1 METQILDWSLR
12 AALMAAGTA
21 AVLVIL
27 RVRAASARHIAWTAV
42 MVAMLLLPIFTTWGP
57 KAPVRVPPAIRERL
71 ALELTTPER
80 TLMRPAPQYTED
92 NGARRPIAARLSR
105 EAERPGLV
113 RNWAWNWRWIA
124 LTVYSV
130 GFVLMAF
137 RLAAGVLRA
146 RGLAR
151 QASSVDGTLVS
162 AQCAAPVTVGWLRP
176 VVILPAEWRS
186 WPEPKLDAVLAHER
200 EHVRRRDPLV
210 QLLALL
216 NRSIFWFHPLSWWL
230 ERKLSSLAEEACDV
244 AALRRGHNP
253 LDYSQYLI
261 DLARSV
267 EESGKR
273 ISVYGASING
283 SRLSRRIRKI
293 LDPNPPPLL
302 SRTRSSVAA
311 ALCLFVL
318 AVFSSGKPDVASKL
332 APGQLSMNEMVNKRA
347 AKRAAEDRELEK
359 RRQALQDEVQ
369 NLTPDQASALEAEV
383 KANPRDNEKLDKLL
397 RYYRLKLGEQGLS
410 NITIWYIE
418 REPTILPWIINP
430 ELDREGYEQGKRLWS
445 AHLKKPGV
453 ESAIYRNAA
462 RFLEGGDKPL
472 AERALLDGQKA
483 YPNEKWSTDL
493 GEHYAQVLLGS
504 IGPLAEFHVPRSL
517 SMKEAHGT
525 YAQSVRLKL
534 ADSNDPQT
542 LMQTAWSLMAWGM
555 GFLFPCDKQAKPLD
569 FDVIAL
575 ARSYNDRALSIQPDL
590 PAALSLKPR
599 LESFATAMR
608 IRNTPPE
615 QWSQSDQMMM
625 LRGQTESAFWDGKM
639 DEAESK
645 ARELLALAARNT
657 NDPEYG
663 NAIFFA
669 NLSLGHVMLRRG
681 EKRQA
686 ADYLLAASNAP
697 PTDDL
702 RYGDIYMTLARQL
715 VDLGER
721 EAVAEFLDRCAQFN
735 YRGKEMA
742 EWAAQIRNGIN
753 PYLTPYRSN

>member
-1 METQILDWSLR
+1 
-12 AALMAAGTA
+12 MAAGTA

-57 KAPVRVPPAIRERL
+57 KAPMRMPPAIRERL
-71 ALELTTPER
+71 ALKLTTPER

-105 EAERPGLV
+105 EAERPGLG

-124 LTVYSV
+124 LTGYSV
-130 GFVLMAF
+130 GFVLMAI
-137 RLAAGVLRA
+137 RLAAGVLCA
-146 RGLAR
+146 RKLAR
-151 QASSVDGTLVS
+151 QASSVNGTLVS

-200 EHVRRRDPLV
+200 EHVRRRDPMV

-244 AALRRGHNP
+244 AALRRGHDP

-267 EESGKR
+267 EQSGKR
-273 ISVYGASING
+273 VSVSGASING
-283 SRLSRRIRKI
+283 SRLSRRIRQI
-293 LDPNPPPLL
+293 LDPNPLPLL
-302 SRTRSSVAA
+302 SRTRSLVAA
-311 ALCLFVL
+311 ALCLSVL
-318 AVFSSGKPDVASKL
+318 AVFSSFKPDVASKL
-332 APGQLSMNEMVNKRA
+332 APGQLSMNEMLNKM
-347 AKRAAEDRELEK
+347 AAEDRELEK
-359 RRQALQDEVQ
+359 RRQAVQDEVQ

-383 KANPRDNEKLDKLL
+383 KANPRDNEKLVKLM
-397 RYYRLKLGEQGLS
+397 RYYRLKFGEQGLS
-410 NITIWYIE
+410 NITLWYIE
-418 REPTILPWIINP
+418 REPTLLPWIINP
-430 ELDREGYEQGKRLWS
+430 ELSREGYEQGKRLWL

-483 YPNEKWSTDL
+483 YPNEKWSRDL

-504 IGPLAEFHVPRSL
+504 TGPLAEFHVPRSL
-517 SMKEAHGT
+517 RMKEAHGT
-525 YAQSVRLKL
+525 YAQSVRIKL
-534 ADSNDPQT
+534 ASSNDPQT
-542 LMQTAWSLMAWGM
+542 LMQTAQNLMGWSI

-575 ARSYNDRALSIQPDL
+575 ARSYNDRALSIQPDF
-590 PAALSLKPR
+590 PAAYSLKLR
-599 LESFATAMR
+599 LESFATGER
-608 IRNTPPE
+608 ISKTPPE
-615 QWSQSDQMMM
+615 QWSQSDQMYL

-657 NDPEYG
+657 NDPKYG

-686 ADYLLAASNAP
+686 AGYLLAASNAP

-702 RYGDIYMTLARQL
+702 RYGYIDMTLARQL

-721 EAVAEFLDRCAQFN
+721 EAVAQFLDRCAEFN

-742 EWAAQIRNGIN
+742 EWAAQIRIGIN
-753 PYLTPYRSN
+753 PDLGPYRSN